1 MTNLP
6 LEYLDKEDD
15 LAKCDPLDLQKWF
28 NLGVEK
34 NLLNTANPETH
45 PELTADECRLMI
57 QITRILRRTNTGPA
71 KAKSAGKGRVSKAAV
86 TQDTINKLFEI

>member
-1 MTNLP
+1 MNLP
-6 LEYLDKEDD
+6 LELLDKEDE

-34 NLLNTANPETH
+34 NLQNTANPETA

-71 KAKSAGKGRVSKAAV
+71 KPKGAKKASKSAV
-86 TQDTINKLFEI
+86 TQDSINKLFDL